1 MDGLSP
7 FDCIS
12 PLDYRY
18 YGGKREVFARLSP
31 FLSERARVRYE
42 AMVEAAVAEAFAA
55 RGLCTAEQ
63 AAEITRACEAVTAEE
78 VAEEETRVKH
88 NTRALINCIRRRVS
102 DQGSRFVHLG
112 LTSFDVIDTATSLR
126 LRDFT
131 RKVLLPDLLSLEGH
145 LIALALREK
154 ATPQIGRTHGQFA
167 IPITFGFAIASYV
180 SRLGNR
186 IERLR
191 EAAENLRGKIS
202 GAVGAYNALSLLLP
216 DALAFEAE
224 VLQRLGLKP
233 SSHSTQIVEAEYLT
247 DYVHSVVSAFG
258 VLANLSDDMR
268 HLQRSE
274 ISEVGEVFEAQQVGS
289 SSMPHKRNPESFEH
303 VKSMWKAFAPRMLT
317 FYMDQISE
325 HQRDLSNSASQRF
338 VTEAVA
344 TLDLCVTRLSHVI
357 SRLVVDRQ
365 AMARNLANATAT
377 VIAEPLYIVLAAA
390 GHPDAHEAMRRLTSE
405 AAESGRS
412 VMELI
417 SSRPDLTQYLG
428 TLQAHQAEALRS
440 PETYVGLAARK
451 TEAVCQEWQTR
462 LNLA

>member
-7 FDCIS
+7 FDCLS

-18 YGGKREVFARLSP
+18 YAGKPEVFARLSP
-31 FLSERARVRYE
+31 FLSERARVAYE
-42 AMVEAAVAEAFAA
+42 AKVEAAVAQAFAA

-78 VAEEETRVKH
+78 VADEETRVKH
-88 NTRALINCIRRRVS
+88 NTRALVNCIRRRVS
-102 DQGSRFVHLG
+102 DQAGRFVHLG
-112 LTSFDVIDTATSLR
+112 LTSFDVVDTATSLR

-131 RKVLLPDLLSLEGH
+131 HEVLRPDFLTLERH

-180 SRLGNR
+180 SRLGGRMER
-186 IERLR
+186 IRDT
-191 EAAENLRGKIS
+191 AKNLRGKIS

-216 DALAFEAE
+216 DPLAFEAD
-224 VLQRLGLKP
+224 VLQRLSLEP

-247 DYVHSVVSAFG
+247 DYLHSVVSALG
-258 VLANLSDDMR
+258 VLANLCDDMR

-274 ISEVGEVFEAQQVGS
+274 ISEVGEVFEAAQVGS

-325 HQRDLSNSASQRF
+325 HQRDLTNSASQRF
-338 VTEAVA
+338 VTEVVA
-344 TLDLCVTRLSHVI
+344 ALDLCVTRLSHVM

-365 AMARNLANATAT
+365 AMARNLANATT
-377 VIAEPLYIVLAAA
+377 IVAEPLYILLAAA
-390 GHPDAHEAMRRLTSE
+390 GHPDAHEAMRRLTQE

-412 VMELI
+412 VMDLI
-417 SSRPDLTQYLG
+417 SSRPDLAQYLG
-428 TLQAHQAEALRS
+428 ALQPRQAEALRS
-440 PETYVGLAARK
+440 PQDYVGLAVRK
-451 TEAVCQEWQTR
+451 TEAVCREWQAR
-462 LNLA
+462 LDLD